1 MHQHTVNAIH
11 NLAFIGQS
19 GAGKTSLIKQ
29 LISLTQ
35 TNASLLSSTIEETL
49 DATPWYAEHEGTH
62 VNLLDSP
69 GYPDLSGR
77 AMEVLTA
84 CDAAILVLNANRG
97 VEFLSQ
103 QMMEAAKARN
113 LCRMIVVNHIDGENQ
128 DLPALMASI
137 QDTFGSECLPLNL
150 PLPGGDGVADCFF
163 TAESQQTLLGD
174 VADAHEAL
182 VDQIV
187 EVDEALMELYLE
199 QGQNLDPEQLH
210 DPFEAAMREGHLIP
224 ICFCSAHNK
233 AGITLL
239 AKVLRRL
246 SPTPI
251 EGNPPEFLKGEGDQ
265 AEPIQIS
272 QAPDD
277 HVIAH
282 VFKVMVD
289 PYVGKLGI
297 FRVYQGTIKPGMQL
311 FVGDARKPFK
321 VVHLY
326 KVQGDQLEEINEAV
340 PGDICAI
347 SKVDEIHYDS
357 VLHDSHDE
365 DHIHLKPL
373 DMPPPMYGLALESKV
388 QGQEQKLSDV
398 LHKMED
404 ADPSIRVEH
413 RPRLNQTI
421 LWGLGEFHLRSI
433 LNTMAKDF
441 NVEVNTAPP
450 SIEYRETITDKSEGH
465 HRHKKQ
471 TGGAG
476 QFGEVF
482 IRIEPL
488 ERGQGFEFVDAVVG
502 GAIPG
507 PFIPAVEKG
516 VRQALEEGILTGAP
530 IEDIRVTVYD
540 GKHHSVDSKEIAFVS
555 AGKKAFIEAFHAAK
569 PVILEPIANL
579 KIIAPELS
587 MGDITGELSAKGGM
601 ISGTQALTSH
611 RIEIEGQAPL
621 RELGDFQTRLKSL
634 TGGEGFFTMTFSHYS
649 PIAYDVQTQMVAAH
663 KKE

>member
-1 MHQHTVNAIH
+1 MHQHSVSAIH

-29 LISLTQ
+29 LISLTD
-35 TNASLLSSTIEETL
+35 TKASILSDTIKETL
-49 DATPWYAEHEGTH
+49 DATAWYAEHQGTH
-62 VNLLDSP
+62 INFLDSP

-84 CDAAILVLNANRG
+84 CDAAVLVLNASRG
-97 VEFLSQ
+97 VEFFSQ
-103 QMMEAAKARN
+103 QIMQAAEERH
-113 LCRMIVVNHIDGENQ
+113 LCRMIVVNHIDASNL
-128 DLPALMASI
+128 DLPALMEQI
-137 QDTFGSECLPLNL
+137 QEVFGRQCLPLNL
-150 PLPGGDGVADCFF
+150 PLSAGDGVADCFF
-163 TAESQQTLLGD
+163 SSEPQSTLLGE
-174 VADAHEAL
+174 VSDAHDTL

-199 QGQNLDPEQLH
+199 QGQNLQPEQLH
-210 DPFEAAMREGHLIP
+210 DPFETAMREGHLIP
-224 ICFCSAHNK
+224 VCFCSAQTQV
-233 AGITLL
+233 GIDLL
-239 AKVLRRL
+239 AKILMRL

-251 EGNPPEFLKGEGDQ
+251 EGNPPEFLKGEGDA
-265 AEPIQIS
+265 AEPVSIS
-272 QAPDD
+272 QSADA
-277 HVIAH
+277 HVLAH

-311 FVGDARKPFK
+311 YVGDARKPFK

-326 KVQGDQLEEINEAV
+326 KVQGEKLEEIEEAI

-347 SKVDEIHYDS
+347 SKVEEIHYDS

-365 DHIHLKPL
+365 DHFHLRPL
-373 DMPPPMYGLALESKV
+373 KLPPSMYGLALEAKI

-413 RPRLNQTI
+413 RPRLNETI
-421 LWGLGEFHLRSI
+421 LWGLGEFHLRSV
-433 LNTMAKDF
+433 LNSMAQDF
-441 NVEVNTAPP
+441 NLDVNIAPP
-450 SIEYRETITDKSEGH
+450 SIEYRETISANAEGH

-476 QFGEVF
+476 QFGEVLL
-482 IRIEPL
+482 RVEPL
-488 ERGQGFEFVDAVVG
+488 PRGSGFEFVNAVVG

-516 VRQALEEGILTGAP
+516 VRQAMDEGILTGAL
-530 IEDIRVTVYD
+530 IEDLKVTVYD
-540 GKHHSVDSKEIAFVS
+540 GKHHSVDSKEIAFVA
-555 AGKKAFIEAFHAAK
+555 AGKKAFIEAFHAAN
-569 PVILEPIANL
+569 PVVLEPIADL
-579 KIIAPELS
+579 KIIAPETS
-587 MGDITGELSAKGGM
+587 MGDITGELAAKSGM

-611 RIEIEGQAPL
+611 RVEIEAQAPL
-621 RELGDFQTRLKSL
+621 RELSDFQTRLKSL
-634 TGGEGFFTMTFSHYS
+634 TGGEGYFSMTFSHYS
-649 PIAYDVQTQMVAAH
+649 PVTFEIQKQMIAEYQQS
-663 KKE
+663 